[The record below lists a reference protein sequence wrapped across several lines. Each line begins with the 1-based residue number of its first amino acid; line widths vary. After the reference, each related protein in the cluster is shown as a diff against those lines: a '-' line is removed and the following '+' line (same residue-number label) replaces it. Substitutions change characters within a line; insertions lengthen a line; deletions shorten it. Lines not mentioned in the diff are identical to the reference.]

1 MHIRRLRCSF
11 CRKSEDQVSKLVAG
25 PRVYICDECV
35 AVATRIMQAPSS
47 PPVRRSRIRRLRDL
61 LHRVFREAG
70 GTRLLFAAEPQAV
83 GHHNKLENE
92 PWR

>member
-1 MHIRRLRCSF
+1 MQIRRLRCSF
-11 CRKSEDQVSKLVAG
+11 CRKTENQVTKLVAG

-35 AVATRIMQAPSS
+35 AVAARIMEAPSS
-47 PPVRRSRIRRLRDL
+47 PPVRRSRIRSLRGL
-61 LHRVFREAG
+61 WRRVFREAG
-70 GTRLLFAAEPQAV
+70 GTWLLFGAERQAV